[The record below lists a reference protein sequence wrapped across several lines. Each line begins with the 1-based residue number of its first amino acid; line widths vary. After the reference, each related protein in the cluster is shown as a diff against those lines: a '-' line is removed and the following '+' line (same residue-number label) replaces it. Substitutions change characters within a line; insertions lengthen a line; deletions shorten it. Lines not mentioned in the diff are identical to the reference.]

1 MFCRSKNPA
10 IWLIQKQKPPHR
22 TKSGSLICYLPLM
35 ISLSLCKKSKISL
48 ASFDRCWWSKS
59 TAIWLDKRHNWPHP
73 TKSGS
78 LWCYLSSMIISMQ
91 KSSRSVDSFQRY
103 WRLKNPAIWL
113 DKRHKWPHS
122 QPKVVVSDAT
132 FPWWLSPCK
141 KSKRSINSFQKYW
154 WSNNPAIW
162 LDERHIW
169 SHSTNS
175 SSLRGYFF
183 WSPCKK
189 SKRLIRSFQRHW
201 KSKNTAIWLV
211 ESILGHNL
219 RIRFSPNMQF
229 LQNHKKHYY
238 ARFLV

>member
-183 WSPCKK
+183 DLHAK
-189 SKRLIRSFQRHW
+189 
-201 KSKNTAIWLV
+201 
-211 ESILGHNL
+211 NL
-219 RIRFSPNMQF
+219 RDWFAPSRDIENQRILPSDWLRAF
-229 LQNHKKHYY
+229 
-238 ARFLV
+238 